1 LSVRIEDLVQQRDDL
16 TSGTADRASLNGTL
30 KFMRQKRR
38 RADKLA
44 EQQKQEKLQG
54 RLDIAD
60 EL

>member
-1 LSVRIEDLVQQRDDL
+1 
-16 TSGTADRASLNGTL
+16 
-30 KFMRQKRR
+30 MRQKRR